1 MKKVLA
7 TILALVMAIGLCSI
21 SWATES
27 AATPVTATT
36 TELGNG
42 SYIVNGEVTLTGGAL
57 TVQPDAAVTLELAA
71 GSKLTNK
78 DGSHTIINNGT
89 LTITGTGTVDN
100 VSHGCGALVNKVG
113 ATATLNGGKFTRS
126 AEKGTK
132 DGPNGN
138 SWYAIKNY
146 GTMEI
151 NSGVTVEANG
161 GYSSLIA
168 NGWQNATD
176 LQNNPQS
183 GGSNAKLT
191 IKGGTFTGGINT
203 VKNDDYGEL
212 LFEGGECHNYTQ
224 AAFQN
229 HNIAKITGGTF
240 EVNGATY
247 AVYNCPCNRTA
258 DKGELDI
265 SGGDFVGEVYNYTG
279 NVTGGE
285 PYGHIKISGGK
296 FSTNVKAYAETERTP
311 IASLNGSYYVGSES
325 INTAINSM
333 SSGDTLTVVQGT
345 VAINGA
351 EYRADGNTTYTKP
364 SSGGYYYY
372 QPTTDTKTTDTKG
385 SPKTFDAGI
394 ALYVGM
400 ALTSAAG
407 VAFVGKKRED

>member
-161 GYSSLIA
+161 GYSS
-168 NGWQNATD
+168 
-176 LQNNPQS
+176 
-183 GGSNAKLT
+183 
-191 IKGGTFTGGINT
+191 
-203 VKNDDYGEL
+203 
-212 LFEGGECHNYTQ
+212 
-224 AAFQN
+224 
-229 HNIAKITGGTF
+229 
-240 EVNGATY
+240 
-247 AVYNCPCNRTA
+247 
-258 DKGELDI
+258 
-265 SGGDFVGEVYNYTG
+265 
-279 NVTGGE
+279 
-285 PYGHIKISGGK
+285 
-296 FSTNVKAYAETERTP
+296 
-311 IASLNGSYYVGSES
+311 
-325 INTAINSM
+325 
-333 SSGDTLTVVQGT
+333 
-345 VAINGA
+345 
-351 EYRADGNTTYTKP
+351 
-364 SSGGYYYY
+364 
-372 QPTTDTKTTDTKG
+372 
-385 SPKTFDAGI
+385 
-394 ALYVGM
+394 
-400 ALTSAAG
+400 
-407 VAFVGKKRED
+407 